1 MEPAKPL
8 ASYGLDSLAAVEF
21 RNWARMELGAELTT
35 LEIMGATSLFALGER
50 VIAKIKVAVVEA
62 AGSKE
67 T

>member
-1 MEPAKPL
+1 MEPGKPL

-35 LEIMGATSLFALGER
+35 LEIMGASSLFKLGER
-50 VIAKIKVAVVEA
+50 IIGKIRAAKE
-62 AGSKE
+62 SEEE